1 MPIYQ
6 QKSTTEKNL
15 TDIKSR
21 VVDNERQLQN
31 THEKYKN
38 SLRKKADKEKEFK
51 GREDELSELDKQIKK
66 SMIDYLQKIPDI
78 NEKQAKEDDRT
89 TKISNNISETK
100 EKIKKLNM
108 EIGGFKEK
116 KQELEV
122 RCAEMRKYKEFL
134 EQLRQGEEDI
144 GDIQQLLEKW
154 KRLTDT
160 RKDLSTKNTM
170 LEESLEAKKN
180 K

>member
-1 MPIYQ
+1 MGGNFLMTDNSPI
-6 QKSTTEKNL
+6 KNL

-66 SMIDYLQKIPDI
+66 SMIEYLQKIPDI

-116 KQELEV
+116 KQE
-122 RCAEMRKYKEFL
+122 
-134 EQLRQGEEDI
+134 
-144 GDIQQLLEKW
+144 
-154 KRLTDT
+154 
-160 RKDLSTKNTM
+160 
-170 LEESLEAKKN
+170 
-180 K
+180 